1 MKEQGH
7 RRTARL
13 LAPGF
18 WSRKTSQ
25 SERVED
31 PNPDCCSSSDMSTS
45 RVYRNRCVESLVC
58 DTIQG
63 QTSGTG
69 VEQMAVSLG
78 SRGFLYDQGSLS
90 SGIPV
95 FRSLDSGVCRVVG
108 CQQEQDR
115 LMAQEHHAPSTR

>member
-1 MKEQGH
+1 MLKIRIPIAVPPRICRQVASIETDVLKVVV
-7 RRTARL
+7 R
-13 LAPGF
+13 
-18 WSRKTSQ
+18 
-25 SERVED
+25 
-31 PNPDCCSSSDMSTS
+31 
-45 RVYRNRCVESLVC
+45 

-63 QTSGTG
+63 QTSVTG